1 MAGRLFDVRSDERR
15 PVALAFSALLGI
27 TAAHTLIETARD
39 ALFLAKVPV
48 THLPALYVAIAAL
61 GVATTRI
68 GARLEGRAPHRAGER
83 LVDPVAAAPAGAALV
98 TVAFWAATAGGHRA
112 VLYALYIY
120 SGMFASWVAGRLWIR
135 LGDVFTVGQ
144 AKRLYG
150 LVGTGGVLGAVVGAG
165 VARGLLPVVGV
176 RHLLLVGA
184 AALLVTA
191 AGPVRLLTR
200 LRPGAPAPRAAAE
213 PAPAG
218 LAGAAREIA
227 RHPYLSRVA
236 AIVML
241 AACAGTAI
249 DFSFKRE
256 VAAAITQPERLA
268 ATLATVSLAT
278 NVLSL
283 LAQSVG
289 VGVAVRL
296 LGVHRALYV
305 MPLLL
310 AASAGGAVA
319 GLGLGA
325 ALALRGTDGTL
336 RHSLHKTTT
345 ELLFVPLPDALRARA
360 KPIVDLVGQRGGQAL
375 ASVALFAL
383 ASALPNHAGIAVGAL
398 LVAICVAWVA
408 VAHGVR
414 ARYLDVFRATLRR
427 GREELPLDLPA
438 LDMSALEALIAAL
451 SSKKDAE
458 VLGALDLL
466 AAQERGRL
474 IPSLVLFHPS
484 KPIVLHALDLLVRE
498 GRTDF
503 VPVADRL
510 LTHPDPEVR
519 AAALRARTAVE
530 PDPGVLREL
539 LADSEDEL
547 RATALVLLVARGEAE
562 PETLAAFRAG
572 SPGVR
577 RALARALGQ
586 IPAGDSDRRPLV
598 DLACSLLDDADVEA
612 RGLAA
617 AALGRLRAVVA
628 APRLVALLADR
639 SAGLAAIDALSDLGD
654 AALPAIEASLD
665 ADDVAPEVRW
675 RLVRALAR
683 SGSARAVAILAERVV
698 ATTDTALRTRIL
710 RALCTVQAGG
720 TAVPI
725 AREALVGIAEQSVAA
740 ATRALALR
748 VAHAALGDGRSDLAT
763 PGASLLQQLLRDKE
777 IEAQDRLFLTL
788 SLLHPDERFA
798 RIQRGLESANAKA
811 RASSRELIEN
821 VVAAPLRDAVLALTD
836 EGPDDARLARLGG
849 RRDEASYVELV
860 AAMIAQGGEVC
871 ALATYHARELG
882 VPPELAALAPP
893 AEPSSAD
900 LERELS
906 GRDLP
911 HPKSS
916 SVAVE
921 GPR

>member
-1 MAGRLFDVRSDERR
+1 M
-15 PVALAFSALLGI
+15 ALAFSALLGI
-27 TAAHTLIETARD
+27 TSAHTLVETARD
-39 ALFLAKVPV
+39 ALFLAKVPA
-48 THLPALYVAIAAL
+48 THLPALYIAIAAL
-61 GVATTRI
+61 GILTTQL
-68 GARLEGRAPHRAGER
+68 GARLEARRAPRAEKP

-98 TVAFWAATAGGHRA
+98 TVAFWAATASGHRF

-135 LGDVFTVGQ
+135 LGDVFTVVQ

-165 VARGLLPVVGV
+165 LARALLSTLGV

-184 AALLVTA
+184 AALIATA

-200 LRPGAPAPRAAAE
+200 ARPGAPPPRAAAE
-213 PAPAG
+213 PAPSG
-218 LAGAAREIA
+218 IAGAAREIA
-227 RHPYLSRVA
+227 RHPYLSRVL
-236 AIVML
+236 AIVLL
-241 AACAGTAI
+241 AACAGTAV

-256 VAAAITQPERLA
+256 VAAAITEPERLA

-278 NVLSL
+278 NALSL
-283 LAQSVG
+283 IAQSVG

-305 MPLLL
+305 MPVLL
-310 AASAGGAVA
+310 AASASGAVV
-319 GLGLGA
+319 GLGLVA
-325 ALALRGTDGTL
+325 ALALRGADGAL

-360 KPIVDLVGQRGGQAL
+360 KPIVDLVGQRGGQAI
-375 ASVALFAL
+375 ASIALFAL
-383 ASALPNHAGIAVGAL
+383 AAALPNHTGVAVGAMI
-398 LVAICVAWVA
+398 VAICLAWAV

-484 KPIVLHALDLLVRE
+484 KPIVLHALELLVRE
-498 GRTDF
+498 ARTDF

-530 PDPGVLREL
+530 PDPAVLREL
-539 LADSEDEL
+539 LRDPADEL
-547 RATALVLLVARGEAE
+547 RATALVLLVARGEAD

-572 SPGVR
+572 TPGVR
-577 RALARALGQ
+577 RAVARALGET
-586 IPAGDSDRRPLV
+586 PPGAAGRRPLV
-598 DLACSLLDDADVEA
+598 ELACALTEDADVEA

-617 AALGRLRAVVA
+617 AALGRLGAVDA

-639 SAGLAAIDALSDLGD
+639 TAGLAAIDALSDLGD
-654 AALPAIEASLD
+654 GALSVIEAALDGE
-665 ADDVAPEVRW
+665 DVAAEVRW

-683 SGSARAVAILAERVV
+683 SGSPRAVALLAERVV
-698 ATTDTALRTRIL
+698 STTDTALRSRIL
-710 RALCTVQAGG
+710 RALRAVQASGV
-720 TAVPI
+720 AVPVG
-725 AREALVGIAEQSVAA
+725 REALVTIADHSVAA
-740 ATRALALR
+740 ATRALGLR
-748 VAHAALGDGRSDLAT
+748 VAHAALATGRGELAT
-763 PGASLLQQLLRDKE
+763 PGAALLQRLLRDKE
-777 IEAQDRLFLTL
+777 IEAQDRLFLAL

-798 RIQRGLESANAKA
+798 RIQRGLESANPKA

-821 VVAAPLRDAVLALTD
+821 IVAPPLRDAVLALTD
-836 EGPDDARLARLGG
+836 DADDEARLDRLGG
-849 RRDEASYVELV
+849 RRPETSYVALV
-860 AAMIAQGGEVC
+860 AAMIGQGGEVA
-871 ALATYHARELG
+871 ALATYHAREPG
-882 VPPELAALAPP
+882 VPPDLAALAPR
-893 AEPSSAD
+893 AARSSAD

-906 GRDLP
+906 GRELP
-911 HPKSS
+911 KAASS
-916 SVAVE
+916 STAAE
-921 GPR
+921 GAP